1 MKILMVC
8 LGNICR
14 SPLAEGVMQSL
25 VDKYE
30 LDWEVDSAGTSNW
43 HEGELPHKRSLK
55 IAKNHNIDIS
65 NQRSRPFKAED
76 IIKFDHIYVMDSEN
90 YREVKRLAG
99 KLWNADKVD
108 LILNA
113 VTPGKNKAVPDPWY
127 EDTDQAFEHVYQLL
141 MEACENLINQL
152 QLQQQ

>member
-25 VDKYE
+25 ADKYQ
-30 LDWEVDSAGTSNW
+30 LNWEVDSAGTSNW
-43 HEGELPHKRSLK
+43 HEGELPHRRSIK
-55 IAKNHNIDIS
+55 TAQDHDIDITD
-65 NQRSRPFKAED
+65 QRSRPFIPED
-76 IIKFDHIYVMDSEN
+76 MNIFDHIYVMDSEN
-90 YREVKRLAG
+90 YREVKRIAG
-99 KLWNADKVD
+99 KLWNPDKVD

-127 EDTDQAFEHVYQLL
+127 EDSDRAFEHVYQLL
-141 MEACENLINQL
+141 REACEKLIQQL
-152 QLQQQ
+152 RAGQ

>member
-25 VDKYE
+25 VDKYK

-43 HEGELPHKRSLK
+43 HEGEPPHHRSIK
-55 IAKNHNIDIS
+55 IAKNHGIDLS
-65 NQRSRPFKAED
+65 LQRSRPFKAED
-76 IIKFDHIYVMDSEN
+76 MTRFDRIFVMDSQN
-90 YREVKRLAG
+90 YRDVKRMAG
-99 KLWNADKVD
+99 KLWNQDKVD

-113 VTPGKNKAVPDPWY
+113 VAPGKNKAVPDPWY
-127 EDTDQAFEHVYQLL
+127 EDTDTAFEHVYQLL
-141 MEACENLINQL
+141 LEACEKLIL
-152 QLQQQ
+152 QLGRQS